1 VERLN
6 RALKQKGLSPLNVQ
20 GQAFALVESGAKG
33 LRLAAC
39 DELALSLGLRPGQR
53 LADARAQVPDLATT
67 LHEPEKDA
75 AALLA
80 LARWCERWSPWVALH
95 EPDGLI
101 LDVTGVAHL
110 FGGEASLLAD
120 MVARFHHM
128 GFRLRL
134 ALASTIGAAWAFARF
149 GNAQAIVVAE
159 DQERARLGELPVEAL
174 RLDRDSLI
182 TLKRLGL
189 KTIGSL
195 YSIPRSEI
203 ARRFRGSTQISD
215 VLVRVDQCLGEVEE
229 PLSPLTPQPSFSVR
243 HALID
248 PLIANEGLFS
258 LLDQL
263 AGRLC
268 HRLERE
274 DMGATRIILKLYRTD
289 GSRAILD
296 VAFSIP
302 SNDPLHFVRL
312 LKPKLETI
320 DAGFGIDAMSLEAEG
335 AAPLDPYEPGF
346 LENEAHFIHDFAE
359 LADRIANRHSEA
371 RIARLEPAERH
382 LPEWAEK
389 LSPPVLTPFPLGQL
403 RNMRPLTLLDPPE
416 KIEIM
421 AEVPDGPPLRF
432 KWRQLS
438 HRILRMEGPERIAP
452 EWWRE
457 EEKMRRPRDYYIV
470 EDEEGRRF
478 WLFREGIYGEPH
490 SSSPGWFIHGLL
502 A

>member
-1 VERLN
+1 
-6 RALKQKGLSPLNVQ
+6 
-20 GQAFALVESGAKG
+20 
-33 LRLAAC
+33 
-39 DELALSLGLRPGQR
+39 
-53 LADARAQVPDLATT
+53 
-67 LHEPEKDA
+67 
-75 AALLA
+75 
-80 LARWCERWSPWVALH
+80 
-95 EPDGLI
+95 
-101 LDVTGVAHL
+101 
-110 FGGEASLLAD
+110 
-120 MVARFHHM
+120 
-128 GFRLRL
+128 
-134 ALASTIGAAWAFARF
+134 
-149 GNAQAIVVAE
+149 
-159 DQERARLGELPVEAL
+159 
-174 RLDRDSLI
+174 
-182 TLKRLGL
+182 
-189 KTIGSL
+189 
-195 YSIPRSEI
+195 
-203 ARRFRGSTQISD
+203 
-215 VLVRVDQCLGEVEE
+215 
-229 PLSPLTPQPSFSVR
+229 
-243 HALID
+243 
-248 PLIANEGLFS
+248 
-258 LLDQL
+258 
-263 AGRLC
+263 
-268 HRLERE
+268 
-274 DMGATRIILKLYRTD
+274 MGATRIILKLYRTD